1 MTKVFCIGLNKT
13 GTTSLGDALQT
24 LGMSRSGWSLQAA
37 EFTLC
42 WHEKRFPDEIVQVVE
57 KYDCFEDLPWPLYF
71 EELDKRNPDARFILT
86 TRKTDDAW
94 LRSIQGHIERIENW
108 VGHFLIYGSYDP
120 ESDAK
125 KYMKKYQE
133 HNAAVR
139 AYFSSKPDRLL
150 DIHIEEANWLTLCE
164 FLGCPCPDLPFPHS
178 NKGTP
183 A

>member
-1 MTKVFCIGLNKT
+1 
-13 GTTSLGDALQT
+13 
-24 LGMSRSGWSLQAA
+24 
-37 EFTLC
+37 
-42 WHEKRFPDEIVQVVE
+42 
-57 KYDCFEDLPWPLYF
+57 
-71 EELDKRNPDARFILT
+71 
-86 TRKTDDAW
+86 
-94 LRSIQGHIERIENW
+94 
-108 VGHFLIYGSYDP
+108 
-120 ESDAK
+120 
-125 KYMKKYQE
+125 MKKYQE